1 MASAPTRQDESQDLD
16 VEKAENHLLSFAA
29 FSELP
34 KSALFCR
41 VFTFLALTVAL
52 ASEYVL
58 DAGIF
63 GNRLLKFKLTGP
75 RSFSGDSSLVKKRC
89 STRPF
94 KLDIIVSVY
103 DENPERVLRHLETC
117 CFSRDCRVWLYS
129 AFESGVSERSHELQ
143 SANREVHEIE
153 DWLSVNTTFE
163 KHGARVN
170 NSWTGTESTAYVT
183 HAHVRYDDLA
193 DKVAFVQGHISSW
206 HSAEMCDTIR
216 SGVSKVEE
224 AVSRD
229 RNESPHANSSSVYIN
244 INKPYSM
251 RCISRT
257 GVSGPGATESLRDSV
272 YENWKKWTGDEPP
285 ERMTWECCAQ
295 FVTTRESLRARSR
308 VFWKNLYDA
317 MPSTSS
323 EKIPW
328 EYLWPTFVDE
338 AGSSRRGSC

>member
-16 VEKAENHLLSFAA
+16 VEKAENHLLSFAV

-183 HAHVRYDDLA
+183 HAHERYDDLA

-224 AVSRD
+224 AV
-229 RNESPHANSSSVYIN
+229 
-244 INKPYSM
+244 
-251 RCISRT
+251 
-257 GVSGPGATESLRDSV
+257 
-272 YENWKKWTGDEPP
+272 
-285 ERMTWECCAQ
+285 
-295 FVTTRESLRARSR
+295 
-308 VFWKNLYDA
+308 
-317 MPSTSS
+317 
-323 EKIPW
+323 
-328 EYLWPTFVDE
+328 
-338 AGSSRRGSC
+338 